1 MLSLSISQ
9 NGDQPLADQIVAGI
23 KRQIH
28 DRHLRPGAKLP
39 SIRNFANT
47 YKVSRFTVV
56 EAYDRLV
63 AMGYLRSRR
72 GAGFY
77 TSDTSAPADPA
88 RAAPSDN
95 LKRNEELIWLIRR
108 LLEADEN
115 AVLAGGPW
123 LPNSWLDEAGIRQS
137 LNVLARKN
145 GAYLLEY
152 GHPFGYLPLR
162 EHMVLMLAGLG
173 ITASAGQILLTQGT
187 SQALEFVIRYL
198 LKPGDAA
205 LVDDPGYY
213 NLFGN
218 LRLQGVEM
226 LAVPRNPDGPDVAI
240 LEKLAA
246 AHRPKVYF
254 TQSVMQNPTGTDMSP
269 HVAFKVLQA
278 AERHNFTVVEDDIF
292 CDLQVR
298 TTPRLATLD
307 QLNRVIYARSFS
319 KTLSGSLRVGFLAC
333 SQDIA
338 NELADIKMLTSITT
352 SQFTERLIYLMLV
365 DGHYRKYLSR
375 LHERLG
381 EARLNVV
388 RAFERIGLE
397 LYVEPADGMFVWAR
411 FPHIDDS
418 LALAEASQRHGIML
432 APGAV
437 FRPHLERS
445 AWMRFNVSC
454 LRRQARAGLAAT
466 ADVEHGDVAQT
477 AAPPP
482 DTMASNFKLA
492 QKIEPSH
499 APAANRD
506 RSNDGFPPTATST
519 AKIPGGRSTL
529 TQVFGG
535 NAQIA
540 AIRRRLGEPASS
552 TLCCP

>member
-1 MLSLSISQ
+1 MLSLTLSRNS
-9 NGDQPLADQIVAGI
+9 DQPLADQIVTGI
-23 KRQIH
+23 KRQID
-28 DRHLRPGAKLP
+28 DRHLRPGTKLP
-39 SIRNFANT
+39 SIRNFAES
-47 YKVSRFTVV
+47 YKVSRSTVV

-63 AMGYLRSRR
+63 AMGCLQSRR

-77 TSDTSAPADPA
+77 TAVAPTPAEATHAPAD
-88 RAAPSDN
+88 N
-95 LKRNEELIWLIRR
+95 HKRNEELVWLIRR
-108 LLEADEN
+108 SLEPDET
-115 AVLAGGPW
+115 VLLAGGPW

-145 GAYLLEY
+145 GAYLTEY

-162 EHMVLMLAGLG
+162 EHLALMLAELG
-173 ITASAGQILLTQGT
+173 VIASAGQILLTQGT
-187 SQALEFVIRYL
+187 SHALELVIRYL

-218 LRLQGVEM
+218 LRLQGIEM
-226 LAVPRNPDGPDVAI
+226 LAVARNPEGPDVAI

-269 HVAFKVLQA
+269 HVAFKVLRA

-307 QLNRVIYARSFS
+307 QPNRVIYARSFS
-319 KTLSGSLRVGFLAC
+319 KTLSGRLRVGFLAC
-333 SQDIA
+333 SQDVA

-388 RAFERIGLE
+388 RTFERIGLE

-445 AWMRFNVSC
+445 AWMRFNVTVC
-454 LRRQARAGLAAT
+454 EDKRVQDWLQR
-466 ADVEHGDVAQT
+466 
-477 AAPPP
+477 
-482 DTMASNFKLA
+482 
-492 QKIEPSH
+492 
-499 APAANRD
+499 
-506 RSNDGFPPTATST
+506 
-519 AKIPGGRSTL
+519 L
-529 TQVFGG
+529 T
-535 NAQIA
+535 
-540 AIRRRLGEPASS
+540 
-552 TLCCP
+552 

>member
-162 EHMVLMLAGLG
+162 EHIVLMLAGLG
-173 ITASAGQILLTQGT
+173 ITACTGQILLTQGT
-187 SQALEFVIRYL
+187 SQALELAIRYL

-411 FPHIDDS
+411 FPHIEDS

-445 AWMRFNVSC
+445 AWMRFNVAVC
-454 LRRQARAGLAAT
+454 EDKRVQDWLQRLT
-466 ADVEHGDVAQT
+466 
-477 AAPPP
+477 
-482 DTMASNFKLA
+482 
-492 QKIEPSH
+492 PS
-499 APAANRD
+499 
-506 RSNDGFPPTATST
+506 TVT
-519 AKIPGGRSTL
+519 
-529 TQVFGG
+529 
-535 NAQIA
+535 
-540 AIRRRLGEPASS
+540 
-552 TLCCP
+552 

>member
-1 MLSLSISQ
+1 M
-9 NGDQPLADQIVAGI
+9 A
-23 KRQIH
+23 
-28 DRHLRPGAKLP
+28 
-39 SIRNFANT
+39 
-47 YKVSRFTVV
+47 
-56 EAYDRLV
+56 
-63 AMGYLRSRR
+63 
-72 GAGFY
+72 
-77 TSDTSAPADPA
+77 
-88 RAAPSDN
+88 
-95 LKRNEELIWLIRR
+95 
-108 LLEADEN
+108 
-115 AVLAGGPW
+115 
-123 LPNSWLDEAGIRQS
+123 
-137 LNVLARKN
+137 
-145 GAYLLEY
+145 
-152 GHPFGYLPLR
+152 
-162 EHMVLMLAGLG
+162 
-173 ITASAGQILLTQGT
+173 
-187 SQALEFVIRYL
+187 IRYL

-213 NLFGN
+213 NMFGN

-333 SQDIA
+333 TQDIA

-397 LYVEPADGMFVWAR
+397 LFVEPADGMFLWAR

-418 LALAEASQRHGIML
+418 LAAGGGVAARRHHACARRRLPSASRTLSVDAVQRY
-432 APGAV
+432 
-437 FRPHLERS
+437 
-445 AWMRFNVSC
+445 C

-466 ADVEHGDVAQT
+466 GCVTHDMQCG
-477 AAPPP
+477 
-482 DTMASNFKLA
+482 SRRLA
-492 QKIEPSH
+492 QQQLIGVEGPWRALESV
-499 APAANRD
+499 PQSPLNRARRCRGGFRRNSPNTVRRHLPGLNGST
-506 RSNDGFPPTATST
+506 RSNWMAFAWPRGSKA
-519 AKIPGGRSTL
+519 GGRDY
-529 TQVFGG
+529 
-535 NAQIA
+535 
-540 AIRRRLGEPASS
+540 
-552 TLCCP
+552 

>member
-1 MLSLSISQ
+1 
-9 NGDQPLADQIVAGI
+9 
-23 KRQIH
+23 
-28 DRHLRPGAKLP
+28 
-39 SIRNFANT
+39 
-47 YKVSRFTVV
+47 
-56 EAYDRLV
+56 
-63 AMGYLRSRR
+63 
-72 GAGFY
+72 
-77 TSDTSAPADPA
+77 
-88 RAAPSDN
+88 
-95 LKRNEELIWLIRR
+95 
-108 LLEADEN
+108 
-115 AVLAGGPW
+115 
-123 LPNSWLDEAGIRQS
+123 
-137 LNVLARKN
+137 VLARKN

-162 EHMVLMLAGLG
+162 EHIVLMLAGLG
-173 ITASAGQILLTQGT
+173 ITASTGQILLTQGT
-187 SQALEFVIRYL
+187 SQALELAIRYL

-278 AERHNFTVVEDDIF
+278 AERHNFTIVEDDIF
-292 CDLQVR
+292 SDLQVR

-388 RAFERIGLE
+388 GAFDASG
-397 LYVEPADGMFVWAR
+397 WNC
-411 FPHIDDS
+411 S
-418 LALAEASQRHGIML
+418 LSLQTACSYGPNSRTLTTPLRWRRHRNAMG
-432 APGAV
+432 
-437 FRPHLERS
+437 
-445 AWMRFNVSC
+445 SC
-454 LRRQARAGLAAT
+454 LRQALSFVRI
-466 ADVEHGDVAQT
+466 
-477 AAPPP
+477 
-482 DTMASNFKLA
+482 S
-492 QKIEPSH
+492 
-499 APAANRD
+499 
-506 RSNDGFPPTATST
+506 
-519 AKIPGGRSTL
+519 
-529 TQVFGG
+529 
-535 NAQIA
+535 NAQRGCGSMLVSAKTSACRI
-540 AIRRRLGEPASS
+540 GCSG
-552 TLCCP
+552 

>member
-1 MLSLSISQ
+1 MLSLTLSRRS
-9 NGDQPLADQIVAGI
+9 GQPLADQIVAGI
-23 KRQIH
+23 KRQID

-39 SIRNFANT
+39 SIRSFAESC
-47 YKVSRFTVV
+47 KVSRFTVV

-63 AMGYLRSRR
+63 AMGCLQSRR

-77 TSDTSAPADPA
+77 T
-88 RAAPSDN
+88 AAPTLAAGATAHPVAPDDHN
-95 LKRNEELIWLIRR
+95 GNEELVWLIRR
-108 LLEADEN
+108 LLEADDHTI
-115 AVLAGGPW
+115 LAGGPW

-145 GAYLLEY
+145 GAHLLEY
-152 GHPFGYLPLR
+152 GCPFGYLPLR
-162 EHMVLMLAGLG
+162 EHLALMLGGLG
-173 ITASAGQILLTQGT
+173 IAAHSGQILLTQGT
-187 SQALEFVIRYL
+187 SQALELVIRYL

-226 LAVPRNPDGPDVAI
+226 LAVPRNPDGPDVAV
-240 LEKLAA
+240 LDQLAA

-269 HVAFKVLQA
+269 HVAFKVLQT
-278 AERHNFTVVEDDIF
+278 AERHNFMVVEDDIF

-298 TTPRLATLD
+298 PTPRLATLD
-307 QLNRVIYARSFS
+307 QLNRVVYARSFS
-319 KTLSGSLRVGFLAC
+319 KTLSGSLRVGFVAC
-333 SQDIA
+333 AQRIA

-352 SQFTERLIYLMLV
+352 SPFTERLIYLMLV

-381 EARLNVV
+381 EARGNVV

-397 LYVEPADGMFVWAR
+397 LFAEPADGMFVWAR
-411 FPHIDDS
+411 LPQIEDS
-418 LALAEASQRHGIML
+418 LALAEASQRDGVVL

-445 AWMRFNVSC
+445 PWIRFNVAVC
-454 LRRQARAGLAAT
+454 DDQRVQRWL
-466 ADVEHGDVAQT
+466 
-477 AAPPP
+477 
-482 DTMASNFKLA
+482 
-492 QKIEPSH
+492 
-499 APAANRD
+499 D
-506 RSNDGFPPTATST
+506 R
-519 AKIPGGRSTL
+519 L
-529 TQVFGG
+529 
-535 NAQIA
+535 
-540 AIRRRLGEPASS
+540 ASS
-552 TLCCP
+552 AAA

>member
-1 MLSLSISQ
+1 MRGENGAMLALTISHKS
-9 NGDQPLADQIVAGI
+9 GQPLADQIVAGI
-23 KRQIH
+23 KRQI
-28 DRHLRPGAKLP
+28 DERQLRPGTKLP
-39 SIRNFANT
+39 SIRTFADAND
-47 YKVSRFTVV
+47 VSRFTVV

-63 AMGYLRSRR
+63 AMGYLQSRR

-77 TSDTSAPADPA
+77 TAPAPA
-88 RAAPSDN
+88 ASEGAQPAASDAH
-95 LKRNEELIWLIRR
+95 KRNEELVWLIRR

-115 AVLAGGPW
+115 TLLAGGPW
-123 LPNSWLDEAGIRQS
+123 LPNSWLDETGIRQS

-162 EHMVLMLAGLG
+162 EHLALMLGGLG
-173 ITASAGQILLTQGT
+173 VTAHPGQILLTQGT
-187 SQALEFVIRYL
+187 SQALELVIRYF

-213 NLFGN
+213 NMFGS

-226 LAVPRNPDGPDVAI
+226 LAVPRNRDGPDVAA

-246 AHRPKVYF
+246 AHRPKIYF

-278 AERHNFTVVEDDIF
+278 AERHNFMVVEDDIF
-292 CDLQVR
+292 CDLQVKA
-298 TTPRLATLD
+298 TPRLATLD

-319 KTLSGSLRVGFLAC
+319 KTLSGSLRVGFIAC
-333 SQDIA
+333 AQGIA
-338 NELADIKMLTSITT
+338 DELADIKMLTSITT

-365 DGHYRKYLSR
+365 DGHYRKYLAR

-388 RAFERIGLE
+388 RAFERLGLE

-411 FPHIDDS
+411 FPHVEDS
-418 LALAEASQRHGIML
+418 LALAEAAQRDGIML

-437 FRPHLERS
+437 FRPHLDRS
-445 AWMRFNVSC
+445 PWMRFNVTTC
-454 LRRQARAGLAAT
+454 EDTRVQRWLARQAAGKAA
-466 ADVEHGDVAQT
+466 
-477 AAPPP
+477 
-482 DTMASNFKLA
+482 
-492 QKIEPSH
+492 
-499 APAANRD
+499 
-506 RSNDGFPPTATST
+506 
-519 AKIPGGRSTL
+519 
-529 TQVFGG
+529 
-535 NAQIA
+535 
-540 AIRRRLGEPASS
+540 
-552 TLCCP
+552 

>member
-1 MLSLSISQ
+1 MLSLTVIQ
-9 NGDQPLADQIVAGI
+9 NGDQPLADQIVAGV
-23 KRQIH
+23 KRQID
-28 DRHLRPGAKLP
+28 DRHLRPGTKLP
-39 SIRNFANT
+39 SIRNLAESCN
-47 YKVSRFTVV
+47 VSRFTVV

-63 AMGYLRSRR
+63 AMGYLQSRR

-77 TSDTSAPADPA
+77 TSAAPAQAAGAHP
-88 RAAPSDN
+88 APSDN
-95 LKRNEELIWLIRR
+95 HQRNEQLVWLIRR

-115 AVLAGGPW
+115 AALAGGPW
-123 LPNSWLDEAGIRQS
+123 LPNSWLNEAGIRQS

-152 GHPFGYLPLR
+152 GNPFGYLPLR
-162 EHMVLMLAGLG
+162 EHLGQMLAGLG
-173 ITASAGQILLTQGT
+173 INAHAGQILLTQGT
-187 SQALEFVIRYL
+187 SQALELVIRYL

-213 NLFGN
+213 NMFGN
-218 LRLQGVEM
+218 LRLHGVDM
-226 LAVPRNPDGPDVAI
+226 LAVPRNPDGPDIGV

-254 TQSVMQNPTGTDMSP
+254 TQSVMHNPTGTDMSP

-292 CDLQVR
+292 SDLQAK

-319 KTLSGSLRVGFLAC
+319 KTLSGSLRVGFIAC

-388 RAFERIGLE
+388 RAFERAGLQ
-397 LYVEPADGMFVWAR
+397 LFVEPADGMFVWAR
-411 FPHIDDS
+411 FPHVEDA
-418 LALAEASQRHGIML
+418 LTLAEAAQRHGIML
-432 APGAV
+432 APGTV

-445 AWMRFNVSC
+445 PWMRFNVTAC
-454 LRRQARAGLAAT
+454 EDTRVQRWLQKQATG
-466 ADVEHGDVAQT
+466 
-477 AAPPP
+477 
-482 DTMASNFKLA
+482 K
-492 QKIEPSH
+492 
-499 APAANRD
+499 PA
-506 RSNDGFPPTATST
+506 
-519 AKIPGGRSTL
+519 
-529 TQVFGG
+529 
-535 NAQIA
+535 
-540 AIRRRLGEPASS
+540 
-552 TLCCP
+552 